1 MLAQILLIYLQRP
14 ESRIPTK
21 IKKEEPEMKFKKFTA
36 LLLCLLTVLSL
47 VACGGDKPTTGTTG
61 KGTYKEEIVIALNGE
76 FTTIDPQAGT
86 QSVNQIVQDCTHD
99 LLTDTDLNI
108 MANAGE
114 LAEKWEMLALDHW
127 RFTLKKGVKFHDGTI
142 LNVDDVKFTFD
153 RAAENSVTKNY
164 MSNIK
169 EFIKVDDL
177 TFELKLVS
185 GNVDFNYSMAANS
198 LAILSKEAFETMPEE
213 KAAAIGTGAWK
224 LEEYVPSDYVSLVRF
239 DECTLYPVPNT
250 KRLVFKMIP
259 EATSRMIALE
269 NGEVD
274 IALGIGTSD
283 FGRLAEN
290 SKLEMIS
297 TAGRTQHY
305 IGFNLKSPNKI
316 ITDKRFR
323 EAIACGIDKEELVIA
338 AWDGYAQVSTGI
350 MCRDMGFYSDIEGIP
365 YDEAKAKKLFD
376 ECGATG
382 KTFNLVCSNTAVRE
396 KLSTN
401 LQAQLKKYDITLNV
415 EILQS
420 TAVTEKL
427 KADPTTSGYEIVL
440 SSWSPG
446 MNADYMFR
454 NTLNSKGGSNRV
466 YLADAEVDDLM
477 DRAIN
482 ETDPAKRAQMYTDL
496 QNLLVCDIIPWIPI
510 AQPTVAMGVAKGV
523 TGALLHPADVH
534 QVRFA
539 EKLVG

>member
-1 MLAQILLIYLQRP
+1 
-14 ESRIPTK
+14 
-21 IKKEEPEMKFKKFTA
+21 MKFKKFTA

-47 VACGGDKPTTGTTG
+47 VACGGDKPTTPSTG
-61 KGTYKEEIVIALNGE
+61 GEAKYKEEIIIALNGE
-76 FTTIDPQAGT
+76 FNAIDPQAST
-86 QSVNQIVQDCTHD
+86 SSINQIVQDCTHD
-99 LLTDTDLNI
+99 LLTDTDLSI

-114 LAEKWEMLALDHW
+114 LCEKWEMIALDHW
-127 RFTLKKGVKFHDGTI
+127 RFTLKKGIKFHDGTI

-153 RAAENSVTKNY
+153 RAAQNSVTSGY
-164 MSNIK
+164 MAQIK

-177 TFELKLVS
+177 TFELKLVT
-185 GNVDFNYSMAANS
+185 GNVDYNYAMAANS

-213 KAAAIGTGAWK
+213 KAVAIGTGAWK

-239 DECTLYPVPNT
+239 DECTLYKVPQT

-305 IGFNLKSPNKI
+305 IGFNLQSPNKI

-323 EAIACGIDKEELVIA
+323 EAMACGIDKEELVIA

-350 MCRDMGFYSDIEGIP
+350 MCRDMGYYSDIEGIP

-376 ECGATG
+376 ECDATG
-382 KTFNLVCSNTAVRE
+382 KTFNLICSNTAVRE
-396 KLSTN
+396 KLATN
-401 LQAQLKKYDITLNV
+401 LQSQLKKYDITLNV

-420 TAVTEKL
+420 TAVSEKL
-427 KADPTTSGYEIVL
+427 KADPKTSGYEIML

-466 YLADAEVDDLM
+466 YLADAEVDALM
-477 DRAIN
+477 DKAVA
-482 ETDPAKRAQMYTDL
+482 ETDTAKRAQMYTDL

-510 AQPTVAMGVAKGV
+510 SQPTVAMGVAKGI

>member
-1 MLAQILLIYLQRP
+1 
-14 ESRIPTK
+14 
-21 IKKEEPEMKFKKFTA
+21 MKFKKFTA

-47 VACGGDKPTTGTTG
+47 VACGGDKPTTTTSTPGTPSTSDPV
-61 KGTYKEEIVIALNGE
+61 YKEEIIIALNGE
-76 FTTIDPQAGT
+76 FTTIDPQAST
-86 QSVNQIVQDCTHD
+86 SSINQIVQDCTHD
-99 LLTDTDLNI
+99 LLTDADLSVMSI
-108 MANAGE
+108 AGE
-114 LAEKWEMLALDHW
+114 LAESWEMIALDHW
-127 RFTLKKGVKFHDGTI
+127 RFTLKSGVKFHDGTI
-142 LNVDDVKFTFD
+142 LDVDDVKFTFD
-153 RAAENSVTKNY
+153 RAAENSTTSGY
-164 MSNIK
+164 MAQIK
-169 EFIKVDDL
+169 EFIKVNDL

-185 GNVDFNYSMAANS
+185 GNVDYNYTMAANS

-213 KAAAIGTGAWK
+213 EAAAIGTGPWK
-224 LEEYVPSDYVSLVRF
+224 LETYVPSDYVSLVRF
-239 DECTLYPVPNT
+239 EECTLYPVPNT

-283 FGRLAEN
+283 FSRLAED

-297 TAGRTQHY
+297 TSGRTQHY
-305 IGFNLKSPNKI
+305 IGFNMQSSNSI

-323 EAIACGIDKEELVIA
+323 EAVACGIDKEELVIA

-350 MCRDMGFYSDIEGIP
+350 MCRDMGYYSDIEGIT
-365 YDEAKAKKLFD
+365 YDPERAQKLFD

-382 KTFNLVCSNTAVRE
+382 KTFSVICSNTAVRE

-401 LQAQLKKYDITLNV
+401 LQAQLAKYGITLKV
-415 EILQS
+415 DILQS
-420 TAVTEKL
+420 SAVTEML
-427 KADPTTSGYEIVL
+427 KADPKTSGYEIAIL
-440 SSWSPG
+440 SWSPG
-446 MNADYMFR
+446 SNADYMFR

-466 YLADAEVDDLM
+466 WLANAEVDDLM
-477 DRAIN
+477 DRAVA
-482 ETDPAKRAQMYTDL
+482 ETDTTKRAQMYEEL

-534 QVRFA
+534 QVKFA
-539 EKLVG
+539 EKIIG